1 MTHKERDWGLF
12 RLCLV
17 FSLLLLDQIIITWCL
32 RVCFIIIL
40 VFSGTFQRQISPNGS
55 FLPANYSHPVRSRP
69 TIYSQEPPPI
79 IVIITLEIDRHRLFS
94 SRALSCLDTH
104 YNSSLSLEARKIMDN
119 ECSGEMDISLTFIQP
134 QSINVLYYYY
144 SPSHSSSSVH
154 LWLCLLC
161 S

>member
-1 MTHKERDWGLF
+1 MVARRNSLRGLLSAFVSSLINTNSNTAGFTLIKYIFASFEMSIWHPSPPTFNDSQGEGLF

-79 IVIITLEIDRHRLFS
+79 IVIITLEIDRHRLLS

-104 YNSSLSLEARKIMDN
+104 YNSSLS
-119 ECSGEMDISLTFIQP
+119 
-134 QSINVLYYYY
+134 
-144 SPSHSSSSVH
+144 
-154 LWLCLLC
+154 
-161 S
+161 